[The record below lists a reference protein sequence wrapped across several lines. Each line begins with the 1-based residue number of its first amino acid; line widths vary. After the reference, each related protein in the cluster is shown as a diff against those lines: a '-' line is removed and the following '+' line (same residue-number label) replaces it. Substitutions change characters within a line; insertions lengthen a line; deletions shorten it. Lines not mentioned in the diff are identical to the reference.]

1 MSKLRLALIALL
13 LCGLAPGVSFADTAT
28 VNTPKN
34 EDGKEVH
41 PLYGGYKYKKFAGTA
56 ETVICTGYCLLGEV
70 YMSTGR
76 IDTFVTFRDTSVAN
90 GNGAVVLERFFLTDT
105 ATSYEP
111 RIHRPLRFNKGITVD
126 LSANSA
132 YGEDVVVSYMELG
145 ADN

>member
-1 MSKLRLALIALL
+1 MSKIRLALLALL

-28 VNTPKN
+28 VNTPKS
-34 EDGKEVH
+34 EDGREVH
-41 PLYGGYKYKKFAGTA
+41 PLYGGFKYAKVAGTV

-76 IDTFVTFRDTSVAN
+76 IDTNVVFRDTSVAN
-90 GNGAVVLERFFLTDT
+90 GNGATVLTRIFLTDT

-111 RIHRPLRFNKGITVD
+111 RIHRSLRFNKGITAQ

-132 YGEDVVVSYMELG
+132 YGEDITVSYMELG
-145 ADN
+145 NN